1 MTGRRLSFPSL
12 FILLLILSG
21 TSGRVS
27 AQTQPGDVVLYASQ
41 ASVRVGNWSVVG
53 DPTAAGGSR
62 LTNVDSGFAKI
73 STPLPSPGSYAELSF
88 NAVAGLP
95 YRLWVRGKAQD
106 DSPYNDS
113 VYVQFSGSVD
123 GNGTPVNRIN
133 TASATV
139 INLEEWLGFGLRGW
153 GWQDN
158 GWGLGILGGEIYF
171 QTTGPQTIR
180 IQPREDGI
188 AIDQIVLSPVTFRFA
203 APGALWNDTVILP
216 LSAPAPTPAPTSNSN
231 SDSDAGADS
240 DSRPHSLGRGYLGV

>member
-21 TSGRVS
+21 TSGRGS
-27 AQTQPGDVVLYASQ
+27 AQTPSGDVVLYASQ
-41 ASVRVGNWSVVG
+41 APVRVGNWSVVG

-62 LTNVDSGFAKI
+62 LTNSDAGLAKI
-73 STPLPSPGSYAELSF
+73 TTPLASPNSYAEVSF

-95 YRLWVRGKAQD
+95 YRLWIRGKAEA
-106 DSPYNDS
+106 DSPYKDS

-123 GNGTPVNRIN
+123 SNGTPVNRIN

-158 GWGLGILGGEIYF
+158 GWGLGVLGGEIYF
-171 QTTGPQTIR
+171 QTTGSQTIR
-180 IQPREDGI
+180 IQPRED
-188 AIDQIVLSPVTFRFA
+188 
-203 APGALWNDTVILP
+203 
-216 LSAPAPTPAPTSNSN
+216 
-231 SDSDAGADS
+231 
-240 DSRPHSLGRGYLGV
+240 